1 MKGIP
6 EPTEPF
12 IERGPGA
19 RLRAAREAAHI
30 TVDKVATSLLLDTDT
45 IQALEA
51 DAFDRLPAP
60 TFVRGYLRG
69 YARIVGLPAAPILE
83 LYDSRGFEPPP
94 LATGVS
100 ESSQAHTSDTAVRV
114 VTYAVAAVLVVLVAL
129 WWHSQEGGGFGIG
142 SALLDWSSDPE
153 PESVA
158 ESASAPDP
166 ESEADSSLAFAD
178 VPGAEAPGEPA
189 GSTRDGEPLVP
200 STRQDAGPDDGT
212 TESASADAARPEAM
226 TENEASAASASRSEV
241 ADEGSATVQAD
252 LDAEVSRASGT
263 SPAGDVTATDGTAA
277 VAGEPVAGDE
287 AATADALA
295 AGDDA
300 IAADTLAATGEPVAG
315 DDSTAADPLTAA
327 GESVAGDATAD
338 GPTTAGGTA
347 AEAGSTAVTFPV
359 RDESDADA
367 GPTAEHEAAD
377 TAIPAPASPA
387 PTDAPLAP
395 SVPASSD
402 AETSLGAAATRSGL
416 VLEFVHESWV
426 EVYDRE
432 RTRLFFGL
440 VQPGRVLEFEGAQ
453 PFDVLLGFGKDVR
466 VTIDGEAFDHT
477 PFIKHGVARFKLGTP
492 LSAEAGTTDSTTTAA
507 ESDAATDTGTTDNT
521 AASGRLDRRR
531 LDPCRGGGAVHG
543 SSVRGGSLAGQVPH
557 GPTGAPTGNS
567 RQRLEVPLHGAIST
581 RFRPS
586 GRLIRSVRR
595 AISSLAGIAGR
606 PTREL

>member
-30 TVDKVATSLLLDTDT
+30 SVDKVATSLLLDTGT
-45 IQALEA
+45 IEALEA

-114 VTYAVAAVLVVLVAL
+114 VTYAVAAVLVVLVAA

-142 SALLDWSSDPE
+142 SDLLDWSSDPE
-153 PESVA
+153 PESAA
-158 ESASAPDP
+158 ESDSESTSDP

-178 VPGAEAPGEPA
+178 VPEAEAPGEPA
-189 GSTRDGEPLVP
+189 GSTPDGEPLVP
-200 STRQDAGPDDGT
+200 STRPDAGPDDGAS
-212 TESASADAARPEAM
+212 EPASADAARPEAM
-226 TENEASAASASRSEV
+226 TESEAPATSAPRSEV
-241 ADEGSATVQAD
+241 AGEGSAAVRAD
-252 LDAEVSRASGT
+252 LDAEVSRASGA
-263 SPAGDVTATDGTAA
+263 P
-277 VAGEPVAGDE
+277 PVAGDATAADDATAVATEQAAGAE
-287 AATADALA
+287 AATAGALA
-295 AGDDA
+295 AAGEPAAGDGSV
-300 IAADTLAATGEPVAG
+300 AADTLAAGEPVTRDA
-315 DDSTAADPLTAA
+315 LTTTGA
-327 GESVAGDATAD
+327 SVAGDATAD
-338 GPTTAGGTA
+338 GPTTAGGTV
-347 AEAGSTAVTFPV
+347 AEADSTAVTFPV

-367 GPTAEHEAAD
+367 GSTAEGEAAD
-377 TAIPAPASPA
+377 TAIPVPASPA
-387 PTDAPLAP
+387 GTDAPLAP
-395 SVPASSD
+395 SVPASPD
-402 AETSLGAAATRSGL
+402 AETSLSAATTQSGL

-426 EVYDRE
+426 EVYDRG

-440 VQPGRVLEFEGAQ
+440 VQPGRVLEFDGAQ

-492 LSAEAGTTDSTTTAA
+492 HSAETGASDSGTAA
-507 ESDAATDTGTTDNT
+507 ESDAAAVSDAASGPTDTGATDDT
-521 AASGRLDRRR
+521 AASGD
-531 LDPCRGGGAVHG
+531 
-543 SSVRGGSLAGQVPH
+543 
-557 GPTGAPTGNS
+557 T
-567 RQRLEVPLHGAIST
+567 ST
-581 RFRPS
+581 STP
-586 GRLIRSVRR
+586 
-595 AISSLAGIAGR
+595 
-606 PTREL
+606 

>member
-1 MKGIP
+1 MKSIP

-30 TVDKVATSLLLDTDT
+30 TVDKVATALLLDTDT
-45 IQALEA
+45 IEALET

-100 ESSQAHTSDTAVRV
+100 ESSQAHTSDTVVRV

-142 SALLDWSSDPE
+142 SALLDWSSEPE
-153 PESVA
+153 PESAA
-158 ESASAPDP
+158 EAASAPDP

-178 VPGAEAPGEPA
+178 APGAEAPGEPA
-189 GSTRDGEPLVP
+189 GSARDGDPLVP
-200 STRQDAGPDDGT
+200 STRQDAGTDDGA
-212 TESASADAARPEAM
+212 TEPASADAARPEAV
-226 TENEASAASASRSEV
+226 TENEASAASASRSEI
-241 ADEGSATVQAD
+241 AGEGGATVQAD
-252 LDAEVSRASGT
+252 LDADASRASGT
-263 SPAGDVTATDGTAA
+263 PPADDVAATDGAAA
-277 VAGEPVAGDE
+277 VAGERATGDE
-287 AATADALA
+287 AA
-295 AGDDA
+295 AGA
-300 IAADTLAATGEPVAG
+300 PAATGEPAAG
-315 DDSTAADPLTAA
+315 DDSVAAAPLTAA
-327 GESVAGDATAD
+327 GESVAGDAAAD
-338 GPTTAGGTA
+338 GPPTTGGA
-347 AEAGSTAVTFPV
+347 MAEADSTAVTFPV

-367 GPTAEHEAAD
+367 GSTAGDETAG
-377 TAIPAPASPA
+377 TAIPAPASTA
-387 PTDAPLAP
+387 RTDAPPAP

-402 AETSLGAAATRSGL
+402 AETSLGAATTQSGL

-440 VQPGRVLEFEGAQ
+440 VQPGRMLEFDGAQ

-477 PFIKHGVARFKLGTP
+477 PFIKYGVARFKLGTP
-492 LSAEAGTTDSTTTAA
+492 PSVEAGTADSTPVAESGTTAEPGAAA
-507 ESDAATDTGTTDNT
+507 EPDAASEPNAATDTGTTDGT
-521 AASGRLDRRR
+521 AAN
-531 LDPCRGGGAVHG
+531 GGTST
-543 SSVRGGSLAGQVPH
+543 SSP
-557 GPTGAPTGNS
+557 
-567 RQRLEVPLHGAIST
+567 
-581 RFRPS
+581 
-586 GRLIRSVRR
+586 
-595 AISSLAGIAGR
+595 
-606 PTREL
+606 

>member
-1 MKGIP
+1 MNGIP

-45 IQALEA
+45 IEALET

-100 ESSQAHTSDTAVRV
+100 ESSQAHTSDTVVRV

-142 SALLDWSSDPE
+142 SALLDWSSEPEPEPE

-158 ESASAPDP
+158 ESKSESESAPDP

-178 VPGAEAPGEPA
+178 APGAEAPGEPA
-189 GSTRDGEPLVP
+189 GSARDGDPLVP
-200 STRQDAGPDDGT
+200 SPRQDAGPDDGA
-212 TESASADAARPEAM
+212 TESASADAARPEAV
-226 TENEASAASASRSEV
+226 TENEASAASASRSGI
-241 ADEGSATVQAD
+241 AGEGGATVQAD
-252 LDAEVSRASGT
+252 LDADASRASGT
-263 SPAGDVTATDGTAA
+263 PPADDVAATDGAAA
-277 VAGEPVAGDE
+277 VAGERATGDE
-287 AATADALA
+287 AAADGALA
-295 AGDDA
+295 AGDDS
-300 IAADTLAATGEPVAG
+300 V
-315 DDSTAADPLTAA
+315 TAA
-327 GESVAGDATAD
+327 GESVAGDAAAD
-338 GPTTAGGTA
+338 GPTTAGGA
-347 AEAGSTAVTFPV
+347 VAEADSTAVTFPI
-359 RDESDADA
+359 REESDADA
-367 GPTAEHEAAD
+367 GSTAGDETAG

-387 PTDAPLAP
+387 RTDAPPAP

-402 AETSLGAAATRSGL
+402 AETSLGAATTQSGL

-440 VQPGRVLEFEGAQ
+440 VQPGRMLEFDGAQ

-477 PFIKHGVARFKLGTP
+477 PFIKYGVARFKLGTP
-492 LSAEAGTTDSTTTAA
+492 PSVEAGTADSTPVAESGTTAEPDA
-507 ESDAATDTGTTDNT
+507 ATEPNAATDTGTTDGT
-521 AASGRLDRRR
+521 AASG
-531 LDPCRGGGAVHG
+531 GTST
-543 SSVRGGSLAGQVPH
+543 SSP
-557 GPTGAPTGNS
+557 
-567 RQRLEVPLHGAIST
+567 
-581 RFRPS
+581 
-586 GRLIRSVRR
+586 
-595 AISSLAGIAGR
+595 
-606 PTREL
+606 

>member
-1 MKGIP
+1 MNGIP

-45 IQALEA
+45 IEALET

-69 YARIVGLPAAPILE
+69 YARIVGLPAAPILD

-100 ESSQAHTSDTAVRV
+100 ESSQAHTSDTVVRV

-142 SALLDWSSDPE
+142 SALLDWSSEPE

-158 ESASAPDP
+158 ESESESAPEP

-178 VPGAEAPGEPA
+178 APGAEAPGEPA
-189 GSTRDGEPLVP
+189 GSARDGDPLVP
-200 STRQDAGPDDGT
+200 STRQDAGPDDGA
-212 TESASADAARPEAM
+212 TESASADAARPEAV
-226 TENEASAASASRSEV
+226 TENEASAASASRSGI
-241 ADEGSATVQAD
+241 AGEGGATVQAD
-252 LDAEVSRASGT
+252 LDADASRASGT
-263 SPAGDVTATDGTAA
+263 PPADDVAATDGAAA
-277 VAGEPVAGDE
+277 VAGERATGDE
-287 AATADALA
+287 AAADGAPA
-295 AGDDA
+295 AGDDS
-300 IAADTLAATGEPVAG
+300 V
-315 DDSTAADPLTAA
+315 TAA
-327 GESVAGDATAD
+327 GESVAGDAAAD
-338 GPTTAGGTA
+338 GPTTAGGA
-347 AEAGSTAVTFPV
+347 VAEADSTAVTFPI
-359 RDESDADA
+359 REESDADA
-367 GPTAEHEAAD
+367 GSTAGDETAG
-377 TAIPAPASPA
+377 TAIPAPASTA
-387 PTDAPLAP
+387 RTDAPPAP

-402 AETSLGAAATRSGL
+402 AETSLGAATTQSGL

-440 VQPGRVLEFEGAQ
+440 VQPGRMLEFDGAQ

-477 PFIKHGVARFKLGTP
+477 PFIKYGVARFKLGTP
-492 LSAEAGTTDSTTTAA
+492 PSVEAGTADSTPVAESGTTAEPDA
-507 ESDAATDTGTTDNT
+507 ASEPNAATDTGTTDGT
-521 AASGRLDRRR
+521 AASG
-531 LDPCRGGGAVHG
+531 GTST
-543 SSVRGGSLAGQVPH
+543 SSP
-557 GPTGAPTGNS
+557 
-567 RQRLEVPLHGAIST
+567 
-581 RFRPS
+581 
-586 GRLIRSVRR
+586 
-595 AISSLAGIAGR
+595 
-606 PTREL
+606 

>member
-1 MKGIP
+1 MNGIP

-45 IQALEA
+45 IEALET

-100 ESSQAHTSDTAVRV
+100 ESSQAHTSDTVVRV

-142 SALLDWSSDPE
+142 SALLDWSSEPEPE

-158 ESASAPDP
+158 ESESESAPDP

-178 VPGAEAPGEPA
+178 APGAEAPGKPA
-189 GSTRDGEPLVP
+189 GSARDGDPLVP
-200 STRQDAGPDDGT
+200 STRQDAGPDDGA
-212 TESASADAARPEAM
+212 TESASADAARPEAV
-226 TENEASAASASRSEV
+226 TENEASAASASRSEI
-241 ADEGSATVQAD
+241 AGEGGATVQAD
-252 LDAEVSRASGT
+252 LDADASRTSGT
-263 SPAGDVTATDGTAA
+263 PPADDVAATDGAAA
-277 VAGEPVAGDE
+277 VAGERATGDE
-287 AATADALA
+287 AATAGAP
-295 AGDDA
+295 
-300 IAADTLAATGEPVAG
+300 AATGEPAAG
-315 DDSTAADPLTAA
+315 DDSVTAA
-327 GESVAGDATAD
+327 GESVAGDAAAD
-338 GPTTAGGTA
+338 GPTTAGGA
-347 AEAGSTAVTFPV
+347 VAEADSTAVTFPI
-359 RDESDADA
+359 REESDADA
-367 GPTAEHEAAD
+367 GSTAGDETAG
-377 TAIPAPASPA
+377 TAIPAPASTA
-387 PTDAPLAP
+387 RTDAPPAP

-402 AETSLGAAATRSGL
+402 AETSLGAATTQSGL

-440 VQPGRVLEFEGAQ
+440 VQPGRMLEFDGAQ

-477 PFIKHGVARFKLGTP
+477 PFIKYGVARFKLGTP
-492 LSAEAGTTDSTTTAA
+492 PSVEAGTADSTPVAESGTTAEPGAAA
-507 ESDAATDTGTTDNT
+507 EPDATAEPDAASEPNATTEPNAATDTGTTDGT
-521 AASGRLDRRR
+521 AASG
-531 LDPCRGGGAVHG
+531 GTST
-543 SSVRGGSLAGQVPH
+543 SSP
-557 GPTGAPTGNS
+557 
-567 RQRLEVPLHGAIST
+567 
-581 RFRPS
+581 
-586 GRLIRSVRR
+586 
-595 AISSLAGIAGR
+595 
-606 PTREL
+606 

>member
-1 MKGIP
+1 MNGIP

-45 IQALEA
+45 IEALET

-69 YARIVGLPAAPILE
+69 YARIVGLPAAPILD

-142 SALLDWSSDPE
+142 SALLDWSSEPE

-158 ESASAPDP
+158 ESESAP

-178 VPGAEAPGEPA
+178 APGAEVPGEPA
-189 GSTRDGEPLVP
+189 GSARDGDPLVP
-200 STRQDAGPDDGT
+200 STRQDAGPDDGA
-212 TESASADAARPEAM
+212 TESASADAARPEAV
-226 TENEASAASASRSEV
+226 TENEASAASASRSEI
-241 ADEGSATVQAD
+241 AGEGGATVQAD
-252 LDAEVSRASGT
+252 LDADASRASGT
-263 SPAGDVTATDGTAA
+263 PPADDVAATDGAAA
-277 VAGEPVAGDE
+277 VAGERTTGDE
-287 AATADALA
+287 AAADGAPA
-295 AGDDA
+295 AGDDS
-300 IAADTLAATGEPVAG
+300 V
-315 DDSTAADPLTAA
+315 TAA
-327 GESVAGDATAD
+327 GESVAGDAAAD
-338 GPTTAGGTA
+338 GPTTAGGA
-347 AEAGSTAVTFPV
+347 VAEADSTAVTFPI
-359 RDESDADA
+359 REESDADA
-367 GPTAEHEAAD
+367 GSTAGDETAG
-377 TAIPAPASPA
+377 TAIPAPASTTR
-387 PTDAPLAP
+387 TDAPPAP

-402 AETSLGAAATRSGL
+402 AETSLGAATTQSGL

-440 VQPGRVLEFEGAQ
+440 VQPGRMLEFDGAQ

-477 PFIKHGVARFKLGTP
+477 PFIKYGVARFKLGTP
-492 LSAEAGTTDSTTTAA
+492 PSVEAGTADSTPVAESGTTAEPDA
-507 ESDAATDTGTTDNT
+507 ATEPNAATDTGTTDGT
-521 AASGRLDRRR
+521 AASG
-531 LDPCRGGGAVHG
+531 GTST
-543 SSVRGGSLAGQVPH
+543 SSP
-557 GPTGAPTGNS
+557 
-567 RQRLEVPLHGAIST
+567 
-581 RFRPS
+581 
-586 GRLIRSVRR
+586 
-595 AISSLAGIAGR
+595 
-606 PTREL
+606 